1 MLESVS
7 FPGVEHLFGYKSIS
21 ISNRG
26 RQGGN
31 RSGDRRGITVFS
43 GLPDCANSEDVSSLD
58 LKMLFIPDIQFEQIP
73 TPDKKE
79 PQPMTGLAKEL
90 SEVGAFL
97 LIV

>member
-1 MLESVS
+1 MDSVA
-7 FPGVEHLFGYKSIS
+7 FPGNGHFFGYKSIS
-21 ISNRG
+21 MSNRG

-43 GLPDCANSEDVSSLD
+43 GLPDCAISEDVSSLD

-79 PQPMTGLAKEL
+79 PRPMTGLAKEL
-90 SEVGAFL
+90 REVGAFR
-97 LIV
+97 LIA